1 MSDFQVEIE
10 QAGRGGT
17 ISYRVGSG
25 KRLAFDWEFSTVG
38 VDIFIP
44 TPKQWEAL
52 AGQPRKGW
60 LRGRRQEILAR
71 VVEEI
76 LRQKAPITAVKIED
90 SWIELRF

>member
-1 MSDFQVEIE
+1 MSDFQVEIT

-17 ISYRVGSG
+17 ITYREGRG
-25 KRLAFDWEFSTVG
+25 RRLAFGWEFSTVG

-44 TPKQWEAL
+44 TPEQWEAL
-52 AGQPRKGW
+52 AGRPRKGW

-71 VVEEI
+71 VVEDI
-76 LRQKAPITAVKIED
+76 LRQKAPNAAVKIED